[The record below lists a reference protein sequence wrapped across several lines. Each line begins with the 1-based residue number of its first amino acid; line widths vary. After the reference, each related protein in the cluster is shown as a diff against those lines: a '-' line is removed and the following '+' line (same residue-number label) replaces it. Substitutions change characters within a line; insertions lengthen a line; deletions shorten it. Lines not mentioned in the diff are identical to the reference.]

1 MVDISNDVPRRMPAV
16 NGYQWF
22 RIASD
27 PEEAARVAVELVF
40 GDRPLI
46 NLSVRQ
52 ALALQG
58 VTPSRFRKEYRIRR
72 ARKNG
77 GG

>member
-1 MVDISNDVPRRMPAV
+1 MADISTALPQRKPAV

-27 PEEAARVAVELVF
+27 PDEAARVAVELVF
-40 GDRPLI
+40 GDRPFT

-52 ALALQG
+52 GLALQG
-58 VTPSRFRKEYRIRR
+58 VTPSRFWKAYRIRR